1 MPRSLFAL
9 LALSC
14 LGLGPVAAQTTAF
27 PDTPHGKLAAGFFAA
42 VNAPT
47 VEALT
52 KFQEANFSQAALN
65 RYPKEE
71 RLNRNQQI
79 REQVGTLTLVSVVS
93 SEASELVLA
102 ATVSNVPGLTVRL
115 VFHFT
120 DGANPKIDGLEI
132 HGEQQ

>member
-1 MPRSLFAL
+1 MPRRLIAL

-14 LGLGPVAAQTTAF
+14 FCLSPATAQTTAF
-27 PDTPHGKLAAGFFAA
+27 PATPQGELAAGFFAA

-47 VEALT
+47 VEALA

-71 RLNRNQQI
+71 RLERNRQI
-79 REQVGTLTLVSVVS
+79 REQVGTLTLMSVVS

-115 VFHFT
+115 VLSFT

-132 HGEQQ
+132 RGEQQ